1 MIYGEALNLNE
12 SSKEQLA
19 LEAKYSAYLEQDT
32 YDYGLDVLNEK
43 FNPKYGTGGK
53 LRPVFVVLL
62 YSDGR
67 FPHIAEKFVKGQ
79 EYWHAGFAFSSNLDR
94 IYSFSYDAPE
104 TVQSGHK
111 GGLCYES
118 IDYFRKECPTGKLY
132 VGAILLNEYRYRKL
146 KECLNYYI
154 KNKEKT
160 SYDFPNLIRALF
172 GFKTKNGWKTNLVCS
187 TFVDTVLKSAK
198 IDLNQGKQTNLVKP
212 DDLKGKNGEK
222 QYTIF
227 EGKVPDYDEK
237 KAAKIVEKMVD
248 NEKLNFFGKD

>member
-1 MIYGEALNLNE
+1 MIYGNVLNLSEETIAQAN
-12 SSKEQLA
+12 
-19 LEAKYSAYLEQDT
+19 LEAEYLAYLEQDI

-43 FNPKYGTGGK
+43 FNPKTGTGGK

-62 YSDGR
+62 YSDGP
-67 FPHIAEKFVKGQ
+67 FPHMAEKFVKDQ
-79 EYWHAGFAFSSNLDR
+79 EYWHAGFAFSPNLDR
-94 IYSFSYDAPE
+94 IYSFSYAAPE
-104 TVQSGHK
+104 TVQSGHR

-118 IDYFRKECPTGKLY
+118 IDYFRKTCPTGRLF
-132 VGAILLNEYRYRKL
+132 VGAILVTNYKYRKL

-160 SYDFPNLIRALF
+160 KYDFPNLVRSLF

-212 DDLKGKNGEK
+212 DDLKAKNGEK

-248 NEKLNFFGKD
+248 NESYNFFGK